1 MIRNYWRDPH
11 FWSWWWRQRVPG
23 EAKVVAAVVAISL
36 LGFGG
41 YAAAGGLDTA
51 VTAGTSE
58 SFAAELT
65 TVEKVLTIRERGRV
79 VTRPVRV
86 VRTIPGR
93 GSTSF
98 STQVLLDTVTT
109 PGNTYVV
116 TQRDVETVPV
126 IRRVVVTRDGRVQTL
141 VQTVVQTRPGRTQTQ
156 TSVVTNER
164 VVTSERL
171 VTNERVVTNDRVVTR
186 DRVVTDSITVRST
199 ETVRETVPVTVVET
213 VVRTEIETVP
223 ITVPVPVPVTVTVT
237 VKDD

>member
-1 MIRNYWRDPH
+1 MIRSHWRDPQ
-11 FWSWWWRQRVPG
+11 FWTWWWRQRVPM

-51 VTAGTSE
+51 VAEGSSE
-58 SFAAELT
+58 PLLPQVT
-65 TVEKVLTIRERGRV
+65 TVEKVLTIRESGRV

-109 PGNTYVV
+109 PGGTYVV

-126 IRRVVVTRDGRVQTL
+126 VRRVVVTRDGRVQT
-141 VQTVVQTRPGRTQTQ
+141 VIETRPGRTQT
-156 TSVVTNER
+156 SVVIDRRTVTNER
-164 VVTSERL
+164 VLTSE
-171 VTNERVVTNDRVVTR
+171 RVVTR
-186 DRVVTDSITVRST
+186 DRVVTDSVTVRST
-199 ETVRETVPVTVVET
+199 DTVRETLPVTVVET
-213 VVRTEIETVP
+213 IVRTETETVP
-223 ITVPVPVPVTVTVT
+223 ITLPVPVPVTVTVT
-237 VKDD
+237 VRKD